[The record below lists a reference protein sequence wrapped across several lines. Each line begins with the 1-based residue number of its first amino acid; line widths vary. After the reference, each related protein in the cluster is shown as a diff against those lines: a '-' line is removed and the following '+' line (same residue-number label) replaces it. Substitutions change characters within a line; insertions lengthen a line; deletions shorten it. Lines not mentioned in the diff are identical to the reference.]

1 MKKWT
6 LFLGLYFCVCLL
18 AACGATGNGED
29 LAGTPDG
36 EPDQSAGAVSLEHSE
51 EPVWLTCRI
60 VDGAEDGTLLL
71 AELDEA
77 LSGGHDG
84 LHGGRSVYRLT
95 VTEDMAVTLDG
106 AAASAADLRDGMP
119 VEIAFDGAIEDSFP
133 GQLGRVWSINAYSIG
148 SPQSPGGGYY
158 DLCGLYL
165 QVLEDLWE
173 VDAGLNGGA
182 EVIGLDLSQVPGDLT
197 DSEKAAIAWRFGEL
211 HGVETVAGTDD
222 QLVEQGYITG
232 EPLEETDAQF
242 WHWED
247 GVLFSITPNDGHEGE
262 AYSLPILFFNAEKW
276 RSSLGAYF
284 FFDCSCLWPEGGTW
298 SGYQVGS
305 EMIS

>member
-6 LFLGLYFCVCLL
+6 FFLSLYFCVCLL
-18 AACGATGNGED
+18 TACGTAGGGES
-29 LAGTPDG
+29 LAGTPGG
-36 EPDQSAGAVSLEHSE
+36 EPGQSAGTVSLEHDG
-51 EPVWLTCRI
+51 EPAWLTCRI

-71 AELDEA
+71 AELDGA
-77 LSGGHDG
+77 LDGGHDG
-84 LHGGRSVYRLT
+84 MHGGRNVYRLT

-106 AAASAADLRDGMP
+106 AAAAAAGLRDGMP
-119 VEIAFDGAIEDSFP
+119 VEIAFDGAIEESFP
-133 GQLGRVWSINAYSIG
+133 GGLGKVWSINAYSIG

-173 VDAGLNGGA
+173 ADSGLNGGA
-182 EVIGLDLSQVPGDLT
+182 EVIGLDLSQAPGDLT

-211 HGVETVAGTDD
+211 HGVEVVTGTYDE
-222 QLVEQGYITG
+222 LAEQGYITG
-232 EPLEETDAQF
+232 EPLEGTDAKF

-247 GVLFSITPNDGHEGE
+247 GILFSITPGGGHEGE
-262 AYSLPILFFNAEKW
+262 AYSLPVLFFNAEKW
-276 RSSLGAYF
+276 RSSLGGYEF
-284 FFDCSCLWPEGGTW
+284 SDCSCLWPEMGTW
-298 SGYQVGS
+298 DTYQIGA

>member
-18 AACGATGNGED
+18 AACGAAGNGED
-29 LAGTPDG
+29 LAGTLDG

-71 AELDEA
+71 AELDEP

-84 LHGGRSVYRLT
+84 LHDGRSVYRLT

-106 AAASAADLRDGMP
+106 AAAAAADLRDGMP
-119 VEIAFDGAIEDSFP
+119 VEIAFDGVAAESYP
-133 GQLGRVWSINAYSIG
+133 GQLGQVWSINAYSIG

-173 VDAGLNGGA
+173 VDSGLNDGV
-182 EVIGLDLSQVPGDLT
+182 EVIGLDLSQAPGDLT

-211 HGVETVAGTDD
+211 HGAETVTGTDD

-232 EPLEETDAQF
+232 EPLEGTDAKF

-247 GVLFSITPNDGHEGE
+247 GVLFSITPSDGHEGE
-262 AYSLPILFFNAEKW
+262 AYSLPVLFFNAEKW
-276 RSSLGAYF
+276 RSSLGAYY

-298 SGYQVGS
+298 NGYQIGA